1 MSQFGIVA
9 RARILFAIL
18 GILVIAMGGG
28 GMYVAQHIRTS
39 VEEMITHQD
48 QLQELASEF
57 KINVIQIQQWLTDVS
72 ATRGRD
78 GLDDGFTQ
86 AQQYFEAARAN
97 ITALA
102 ALDSTV
108 SAAALTQA
116 LTEYYNK
123 GQQMAQL
130 YVAQG
135 PEGGNAFMSTFDAAA
150 EMMGEKLETLIT
162 RIQTEKSTA
171 QQQLN
176 FNLTLGT
183 SASLIATLV
192 LIAGLLGALWALA
205 RQLKP
210 LVALQQL
217 SMRMAD
223 NDFRGAAVVVHG
235 NTEIAAL
242 SVAFQH
248 LQTSLTNSFQRIA
261 SNIKQVHEVTRQLQ
275 SIAAATLSNANREQ
289 LEVTQVATAINEMA
303 ATVAEIARN
312 SAVVSDAASDAKRD
326 VVLSQGVVRTAVNS
340 INGLTGEVIRGAEAM
355 TRLESDSERIGSVLD
370 VIRGIAEQTNLLAL
384 NAAIEAARAGEQG
397 RGFAVVAAEVRA
409 LASRT
414 QLSTKEI
421 QDMIEQIQRGSRD
434 VAGAMRQGREQA
446 VLTIEQTDKVDRA
459 LKEIGSAVTTISDL
473 TIQIATAAEQQGH
486 VSNEIDH
493 STSTIKLSVDQ
504 TTGGVE
510 ETIQA
515 CTRLMTLVEAFNG
528 EMAMF
533 HFAT

>member
-1 MSQFGIVA
+1 MRKFGILA
-9 RARILFAIL
+9 RAQILFAIL
-18 GILVIAMGGG
+18 GALVLVMGSGG
-28 GMYVAQHIRTS
+28 VYVAENIRTS
-39 VEEMITHQD
+39 VEEMVVHQNR
-48 QLQELASEF
+48 LQELASEF
-57 KINVIQIQQWLTDVS
+57 KINVLQIQQWFTDIS
-72 ATRGRD
+72 ATRGQD

-86 AQQYFEAARAN
+86 AQHYFDAANAN

-102 ALDSTV
+102 TLDATL
-108 SAAALTQA
+108 SAAALKQA
-116 LTEYYNK
+116 LTEYYDT
-123 GQQMAQL
+123 GRQMAQR
-130 YVAQG
+130 YIAQG
-135 PEGGNAFMSTFDAAA
+135 PEGGNAFMSTFDATA
-150 EMMGEKLETLIT
+150 EVMGKKLEMLIAHA
-162 RIQTEKSTA
+162 QLEKTTA

-176 FNLTLGT
+176 AQLTLGVA
-183 SASLIATLV
+183 ASLAATLV
-192 LIAGLLGALWALA
+192 LILGLMGALFALA
-205 RQLKP
+205 RLLKP

-217 SMRMAD
+217 SLRMAD
-223 NDFRGAAVVVHG
+223 NDFRGEVVVVHG
-235 NTEIAAL
+235 DTEIAAL
-242 SVAFQH
+242 SRAFQR
-248 LQTSLTNSFQRIA
+248 LQTSLATSFNRIA
-261 SNIKQVHEVTRQLQ
+261 NNIKDVHETTRQLQ
-275 SIAAATLSNANREQ
+275 TIAAATLKNASREQ
-289 LEVTQVATAINEMA
+289 QEVTQVATAINEMA

-326 VVLSQGVVRTAVNS
+326 VVLSQDVVRSAVNS

-355 TRLESDSERIGSVLD
+355 TRLETDSERIGSVLD

-421 QDMIEQIQRGSRD
+421 QDMIEQIQHGSRD

-446 VLTIEQTDKVDRA
+446 VLTIAQTDKVDQA
-459 LKEIGSAVTTISDL
+459 LKEIGAAVTTISDL

-493 STSTIKLSVDQ
+493 STNTIKQSVDQ

-510 ETIQA
+510 QTIQA
-515 CTRLMTLVEAFNG
+515 CTHLMALVEAFNG
-528 EMAMF
+528 EMATF

>member
-57 KINVIQIQQWLTDVS
+57 KINVIQIQQWFTDIS

-303 ATVAEIARN
+303 ATVARN
-312 SAVVSDAASDAKRD
+312 CPQQR
-326 VVLSQGVVRTAVNS
+326 RRFRRS
-340 INGLTGEVIRGAEAM
+340 I
-355 TRLESDSERIGSVLD
+355 
-370 VIRGIAEQTNLLAL
+370 
-384 NAAIEAARAGEQG
+384 
-397 RGFAVVAAEVRA
+397 
-409 LASRT
+409 
-414 QLSTKEI
+414 
-421 QDMIEQIQRGSRD
+421 
-434 VAGAMRQGREQA
+434 
-446 VLTIEQTDKVDRA
+446 
-459 LKEIGSAVTTISDL
+459 
-473 TIQIATAAEQQGH
+473 
-486 VSNEIDH
+486 
-493 STSTIKLSVDQ
+493 
-504 TTGGVE
+504 
-510 ETIQA
+510 
-515 CTRLMTLVEAFNG
+515 
-528 EMAMF
+528 
-533 HFAT
+533 